1 VLGHEIAHVSARH
14 VADQSARLELERHGL
29 VAVTTGGNLTGL
41 AGDFIG
47 TAILLGAN
55 SRQAEIEADQL
66 GMQYM
71 SQAGYDPMEMVSIIK
86 MLDRTNHS
94 LAAPDAGDTL
104 PEWLITHPSP
114 DRRIDALLRKRQEL
128 ASAGTRIERDSY
140 LARVDGLAYGP
151 DVRPGFLKKRRFVA
165 PGRGYQVTF
174 PPDWLVSSVG
184 TVVHGESQTHDAML
198 DLRAREEPTADSAAR
213 TFFHKQAKL
222 RGVLAR
228 EQVGAVTLVQG
239 QLSWMPYWVKV
250 RGSVAFIESRGTVY
264 QLLGLTT
271 NGRWDDYGQLIE
283 GALRTV
289 ELVPDSVVA
298 RAQPLRVATRSLR
311 EATSLSA
318 LVRLEGAP
326 VGSEEMAML
335 NQVSADSV
343 LPPGQIVKWI
353 ESPVH

>member
-1 VLGHEIAHVSARH
+1 
-14 VADQSARLELERHGL
+14 
-29 VAVTTGGNLTGL
+29 
-41 AGDFIG
+41 
-47 TAILLGAN
+47 
-55 SRQAEIEADQL
+55 
-66 GMQYM
+66 
-71 SQAGYDPMEMVSIIK
+71 
-86 MLDRTNHS
+86 
-94 LAAPDAGDTL
+94 
-104 PEWLITHPSP
+104 
-114 DRRIDALLRKRQEL
+114 
-128 ASAGTRIERDSY
+128 
-140 LARVDGLAYGP
+140 
-151 DVRPGFLKKRRFVA
+151 
-165 PGRGYQVTF
+165 
-174 PPDWLVSSVG
+174 
-184 TVVHGESQTHDAML
+184 
-198 DLRAREEPTADSAAR
+198 
-213 TFFHKQAKL
+213 
-222 RGVLAR
+222 
-228 EQVGAVTLVQG
+228 
-239 QLSWMPYWVKV
+239 MPYWVKV